1 LSADNGENPDIIIV
15 FMGLNDLGRN
25 VDDEFF
31 YADYLYTLLT
41 IKDKYPDAEVFCVN
55 MPDRDESFRI
65 RTLLFNRRIEEAIHV
80 AGENFFLVDLYGSKL
95 NNDVFYMN
103 TLDGLHPDQD
113 GMRMIAEVIK
123 EAMIENAKFKMSH
136 RD

>member
-1 LSADNGENPDIIIV
+1 
-15 FMGLNDLGRN
+15 
-25 VDDEFF
+25 
-31 YADYLYTLLT
+31 
-41 IKDKYPDAEVFCVN
+41 

-95 NNDVFYMN
+95 NNDVFYMT

-123 EAMIENAKFKMSH
+123 EAMIENAKC
-136 RD
+136 RIE

>member
-1 LSADNGENPDIIIV
+1 LSTDNGEKPDIIIV

-25 VDDEFF
+25 VDDEVF

-41 IKDKYPDAEVFCVN
+41 IKERYPSAEVFCVN
-55 MPDRDESFRI
+55 MPDRDKSFRI

-123 EAMIENAKFKMSH
+123 EAMIENAKCKMSH